1 MIISVV
7 GSNTTFIQ
15 SIENIIWELDV
26 STIEALLVYAQ
37 RKGIDEEAVGVMV
50 RKDSLLLAKIE
61 EEAHKLKLL
70 NYKPSARLPL

>member
-7 GSNTTFIQ
+7 GSNTSFIQ
-15 SIENIIWELDV
+15 SIEDIIWELDV

-37 RKGIDEEAVGVMV
+37 RKGLDEEAVGFMA

-61 EEAHKLKLL
+61 EEAEALRLIPRSGAK
-70 NYKPSARLPL
+70 LPL